1 MAMKKSGTK
10 KAGGRKIS
18 IPTKLMIL
26 VNFIFV
32 LLLICSLLASYI
44 SPLHFWPFAFA
55 GLSYP
60 FFLVV
65 NLFFVLFWLV
75 FLKKYFLFSLIT
87 IIIGFNQ
94 FTSLVQFNSS
104 AGSGTGNGVIKVM
117 SYNVRLF
124 DLYNWKNQREL
135 SRSRK
140 DIFNLIQQESSD
152 IICLQEYY
160 NGKKSFVNYSDT
172 IRGLGNYKYSFDAY
186 IDNGKKILPFGLA
199 TFSRF
204 PIISSQKI
212 NFLNTYQNFCI
223 LSDIILPSSDTI
235 RVINTHLESIKFGKE
250 DYIFVNELAN
260 SSGKN
265 YDLKQGFLAILGKM
279 MNAYKKRS
287 GQVEELAAIIAGSP
301 YKVLL
306 CADFNDTP
314 ASYVY
319 RQIAQ
324 THNDAFKEAGSGLGQ
339 TYTLLLPI
347 LRIDYIFTDKSMK
360 VMDYK
365 TIQNDFS
372 DHYPIVANISTGN
385 QNHND

>member
-1 MAMKKSGTK
+1 MARKSGTK
-10 KAGGRKIS
+10 KAGVRKIS
-18 IPTKLMIL
+18 LPTKLMIL
-26 VNFIFV
+26 VNLIFV
-32 LLLICSLLASYI
+32 LLLICSLLASLI
-44 SPLHFWPFAFA
+44 SPNHFWPFAFA

-75 FLKKYFLFSLIT
+75 FLKKYFLLSLIT
-87 IIIGFNQ
+87 IVIGYNQ
-94 FTSLVQFNSS
+94 FCSLVQFNRT
-104 AGSGTGNGVIKVM
+104 SGRSTTSDEIKVM

-124 DLYNWKNQREL
+124 DLYNWKNQKEL

-140 DIFNLIQQESSD
+140 DIFKLIQQESSD
-152 IICLQEYY
+152 IICMQEYY

-172 IRGLGNYKYSFDAY
+172 IRGLGNYKYCFDSY

-199 TFSRF
+199 TFSKF

-223 LSDIILPSSDTI
+223 VTDILLPTTDTI

-287 GQVEELAAIIAGSP
+287 GQAEELAAIIAGSP

-339 TYTLLLPI
+339 TYTQLLPI
-347 LRIDYIFTDKSMK
+347 LRIDYIFADKSMK
-360 VMDYK
+360 VLDYR
-365 TIQNDFS
+365 TIHNDFS
-372 DHYPIVANISTGN
+372 DHYPIVANISMGMQN
-385 QNHND
+385 QNE